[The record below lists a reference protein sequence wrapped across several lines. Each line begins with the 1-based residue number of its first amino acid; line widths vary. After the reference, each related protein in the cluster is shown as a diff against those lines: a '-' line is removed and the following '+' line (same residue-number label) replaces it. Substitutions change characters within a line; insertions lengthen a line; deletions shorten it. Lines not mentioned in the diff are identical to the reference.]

1 MGISVVRSVGINGYI
16 LNIESSGFI
25 KRLKVGVRERKSSKM
40 TQRVFV
46 LSNRKYDVPIIRQGR
61 QE

>member
-1 MGISVVRSVGINGYI
+1 MKTKASVRV

-46 LSNRKYDVPIIRQGR
+46 LSNRKYVVPIIRQGR